1 MVDEV
6 ATPGFDNEG
15 GGEGGSIYATPVLAT
30 ASKLDQGEKTLMMKH
45 TLFLFISILN
55 FGNIHTY

>member
-1 MVDEV
+1 MH
-6 ATPGFDNEG
+6 EG